1 MIMTFRMIGR
11 ARMGKKVLL
20 IGSRGMLGRELAPL
34 LGKRK
39 FDVTE
44 WDLADIDIA
53 DKETCE
59 QKILPMSLDIII
71 NAAAFT
77 NVDGA
82 EKEKK
87 KALSVNRDGPK
98 YLAGI
103 AKEIGAKLIHYS
115 TDYVFDGKKKTPYNE
130 TDKPKPLSTYGQS
143 KLAGEEGIIEACDDY
158 LIIRTEWLYGKHGKN
173 FVRSIISA
181 ASQKT
186 KLEVVNDQR
195 GSPTY
200 AFDLAEATLFLIK
213 KNAQGIVN
221 FTSSGDTTWYD
232 FAALILKELGIDSVE
247 VVPISSTKLKL
258 PAKRPANSQLD
269 CSLYKKIT
277 GKTPS
282 DWQNALKRYMKT
294 VLLK

>member
-1 MIMTFRMIGR
+1 
-11 ARMGKKVLL
+11 MGKKVLL
-20 IGSRGMLGRELAPL
+20 IGSRGMLGRELAAL
-34 LGKRK
+34 LGKHK

-53 DKETCE
+53 DKKMCE
-59 QKILPMSLDIII
+59 QKIPPLSPDIII
-71 NAAAFT
+71 NAAAYT

-82 EKEKK
+82 ETEKK
-87 KALSVNRDGPK
+87 DAFAINRDGPK
-98 YLAGI
+98 NLAEI
-103 AKEIGAKLIHYS
+103 AKETGAKLIHYS
-115 TDYVFDGKKKTPYNE
+115 TDYIFDGKKKTPYSE
-130 TDKPKPLSTYGQS
+130 TDKPKPLSVYGQS
-143 KLAGEEGIIEACDDY
+143 KLAGEEGVREACDDY
-158 LIIRTEWLYGKHGKN
+158 LIIRAEWLYGRHGKN
-173 FVRSIISA
+173 FVQSIISA

-213 KNAQGIVN
+213 KNANGIVN
-221 FTSSGDTTWYD
+221 FTSSGNATWYD
-232 FAALILKELGIDSVE
+232 FAILILKELGIDSVE

-258 PAKRPANSQLD
+258 PAKRPENSQLD

-277 GKTPS
+277 GKTPP
-282 DWQNALKRYMKT
+282 DWKKALNRYMKT